1 MYQCFPYV
9 GFFFDL
15 RPSYSLSLS
24 ECGSSPSLTRA
35 RSKGPAGS
43 NGLITKI
50 KAKFKSSSWPLS
62 TLTTLIIRIKALL
75 LLDPNLVKAQVFL
88 SWSPSTLKNLW
99 APRETT
105 KVKVKVRVQKQHQ
118 WKGKFT
124 QKSILQIPPSLYTL
138 FPSWEIEREV
148 FFLQT
153 DLRPQEERGI
163 DNFYMSLS
171 NWNDNAI
178 QQLKRSH
185 RIEQCMKW
193 SSQAIGSYLHATRRV
208 AVRFCSSRTLWDTNR
223 AILGLTVLGPD
234 WSISLSGPIFLL
246 ATLHVHFSVFNKLQM
261 SIGPKRLVLI
271 DQFLCPILSFS
282 SPILHII

>member
-1 MYQCFPYV
+1 MKGKVYAKVNLTNTTIFVHTFPKLRNWER
-9 GFFFDL
+9 GFF
-15 RPSYSLSLS
+15 
-24 ECGSSPSLTRA
+24 C
-35 RSKGPAGS
+35 
-43 NGLITKI
+43 
-50 KAKFKSSSWPLS
+50 
-62 TLTTLIIRIKALL
+62 
-75 LLDPNLVKAQVFL
+75 
-88 SWSPSTLKNLW
+88 WS
-99 APRETT
+99 
-105 KVKVKVRVQKQHQ
+105 
-118 WKGKFT
+118 
-124 QKSILQIPPSLYTL
+124 
-138 FPSWEIEREV
+138 
-148 FFLQT
+148 
-153 DLRPQEERGI
+153 LRPQEERGI

-246 ATLHVHFSVFNKLQM
+246 ATLHVHFSVFNKFQK

-282 SPILHII
+282 SQILHII

>member
-1 MYQCFPYV
+1 MFCFSLISDPHILYPLASV
-9 GFFFDL
+9 APHLPWRELGRKAPQARMVWSPRS
-15 RPSYSLSLS
+15 RPS
-24 ECGSSPSLTRA
+24 SSPPPDPCQPWQPWSSGSRPSSFLILTWSR
-35 RSKGPAGS
+35 P
-43 NGLITKI
+43 
-50 KAKFKSSSWPLS
+50 KSSSLDLHQRW
-62 TLTTLIIRIKALL
+62 RIFEHQGK
-75 LLDPNLVKAQVFL
+75 
-88 SWSPSTLKNLW
+88 
-99 APRETT
+99 PR
-105 KVKVKVRVQKQHQ
+105 K
-118 WKGKFT
+118 WKWKWKWEFRS
-124 QKSILQIPPSLYTL
+124 SIS
-138 FPSWEIEREV
+138 ERESSRKSQCYKYHHLCTHFSQVEKLRERV
-148 FFLQT
+148 FCWS
-153 DLRPQEERGI
+153 LRPQEERGI

-193 SSQAIGSYLHATRRV
+193 SSQAIGSYLHATSRV

-246 ATLHVHFSVFNKLQM
+246 ATLHVHFSVFNKFQK